1 MREQAPNAPFHF
13 RKGSSPN
20 PEAVP
25 PAAKPIA
32 SRYGTEKVT
41 TGAGTLSPRDLDEDD
56 IRVRPG
62 KGTRPR
68 TRRRPAH
75 SGAPDGFVTT
85 VDRGRY
91 SCLTDGRMVTAMNH
105 YLC

>member
-1 MREQAPNAPFHF
+1 TREAA
-13 RKGSSPN
+13 
-20 PEAVP
+20 P

-32 SRYGTEKVT
+32 SRYGTKKVT

-75 SGAPDGFVTT
+75 SDAPDGFVTT
-85 VDRGRY
+85 IDRGWCG
-91 SCLTDGRMVTAMNH
+91 CLTDGRLVTAIKARE
-105 YLC
+105 LGRRSVAVGDRVVLAGD